1 MDKPSGLVGELIEKG
16 QKSASLAAS
25 DVTQTVQDQVGL
37 KNEASSQSPQVQ
49 NQTQQ
54 PQETPRAFDEDNE
67 RTKEV
72 VQDFY
77 APSDDT
83 QNRVGDPNAL
93 DQQKLAQVRQQ
104 LYQELHNEV
113 YYNPLF
119 AYESKQQVERP
130 AEVAEQK
137 EQQKMQELEIKQVKK
152 SQDLAVLRKQTT
164 VEANRGTVG

>member
-1 MDKPSGLVGELIEKG
+1 MDKPGGLVGELLEKG

-25 DVTQTVQDQVGL
+25 DVAKSVQDQI
-37 KNEASSQSPQVQ
+37 
-49 NQTQQ
+49 QQ
-54 PQETPRAFDEDNE
+54 PQEASPTINEDNE
-67 RTKEV
+67 RTKEM

-93 DQQKLAQVRQQ
+93 DQQKLAKVRQK
-104 LYQELHNEV
+104 LYQELHNDV
-113 YYNPLF
+113 YYKPLF

-130 AEVAEQK
+130 AEVAEQE
-137 EQQKMQELEIKQVKK
+137 EQQKMQELEVKQVKK
-152 SQDLAVLRKQTT
+152 SQDLAVLRKQTA